1 MSEVQEGICGPN
13 GVRAAKFFLPFG
25 SAEALEQEVL
35 YLMDVLHQPY
45 DAVMSMP
52 CGRRKRFCEEK
63 EHLDRYRAQRVK
75 KKGR

>member
-1 MSEVQEGICGPN
+1 MQEGVPWETGI
-13 GVRAAKFFLPFG
+13 RAKKFFLPIG
-25 SAEALEQEVL
+25 SAEALEQEVF

-75 KKGR
+75 KGR